1 MKVTFLFILLSLSF
15 SVFATDN
22 CEQVVEG
29 YEDNSEMYVVCSA
42 LPLMSIAEKNQQMET
57 IMGQYEGEPDKITVY
72 FVASQ
77 SAVGKTYRALS
88 SSELVG
94 IYDAHDSI
102 LTLWP
107 KIKSSKNEMFL
118 DWETSL

>member
-1 MKVTFLFILLSLSF
+1 MKVTFLFILLGLSF

-72 FVASQ
+72 FVSSE
-77 SAVGKTYRALS
+77 SAVGKTYRVMLMT
-88 SSELVG
+88 V
-94 IYDAHDSI
+94 Y
-102 LTLWP
+102 
-107 KIKSSKNEMFL
+107 
-118 DWETSL
+118 

>member
-1 MKVTFLFILLSLSF
+1 MKVTFLFILLGLSF

-57 IMGQYEGEPDKITVY
+57 IMGQYEGEPDKIVDYGDGTCDNLATV
-72 FVASQ
+72 SQ
-77 SAVGKTYRALS
+77 GD
-88 SSELVG
+88 LVEEIEVNAKKRRKG
-94 IYDAHDSI
+94 FQIRG
-102 LTLWP
+102 
-107 KIKSSKNEMFL
+107 
-118 DWETSL
+118 